1 MLICL
6 NSQTADVNCT
16 YSIEHHPGQN
26 MRLLIEGP
34 RKLQGE
40 YIPQGNKNEALP
52 VLCAALLA
60 DEPVTLRNLP
70 LIGDVRVLLQ
80 LLERLGVELEQQGHE
95 VRLRVNGKLDPRP
108 DFELAQQIRASLL
121 LAPPLLYRQ
130 GCFFLPQPGG
140 DKIGRRRIDTHLQVF
155 SAFGASLIEGSEGL
169 EIRIDRPFH
178 GTAIQL
184 DEASVMATE
193 NAMMM
198 AAVAVGTTTISN
210 AACEPHVVQL
220 ARFLQQLGAEIEGIG
235 TNCLVITGRK
245 QLDGADHTI
254 AEDHIEVGSMIA
266 LAAATRSDLII
277 NNITPD
283 NYGMIGQTFSTL
295 GVEFMTSGNRILIPG
310 NQKLEVTMDADG
322 QLPRLHEA
330 PWPGFPPD
338 LSSMAIVLAT
348 QVEGPVLFHAWMFES
363 RLFWVDS
370 LISMG
375 ARLLLCDPHRVLVIG
390 RSQLYGR
397 LLTSPDIRAGMA
409 LLIAGLLAEGETII
423 KNINQINRGYEDI
436 TTRLNALS
444 AGIQLIEH

>member
-1 MLICL
+1 
-6 NSQTADVNCT
+6 
-16 YSIEHHPGQN
+16 
-26 MRLLIEGP
+26 
-34 RKLQGE
+34 
-40 YIPQGNKNEALP
+40 
-52 VLCAALLA
+52 
-60 DEPVTLRNLP
+60 VTR
-70 LIGDVRVLLQ
+70 
-80 LLERLGVELEQQGHE
+80 
-95 VRLRVNGKLDPRP
+95 KLDPRP

-155 SAFGASLIEGSEGL
+155 RAFGATLTEGAEGL

-178 GTAIQL
+178 STSIQL

-220 ARFLQQLGAEIEGIG
+220 ARFLQQLGAGIEGIG
-235 TNCLVITGRK
+235 TNRLVITGK
-245 QLDGADHTI
+245 EQLGGGKHTI
-254 AEDHIEVGSMIA
+254 AEDHIEVGSIIA

-283 NYGMIGQTFSTL
+283 NYGMIGQAFSTL

-310 NQKLEVTMDADG
+310 DQKLEVNMEADG

-348 QVEGPVLFHAWMFES
+348 QVEGPVLFQAWMFES

-436 TTRLNALS
+436 ATRLNALG
-444 AGIQLIEH
+444 AGIRLIEQ